1 MPEKYTGR
9 CSTEMA
15 RGDFINEA
23 NIRTSSYSYVESE
36 EFLTGKEEEYLY
48 FWSPHFSIRGYC
60 NAKPNWFA
68 PDVGFSFDVNFYDG
82 NSWNNWLSRS
92 LSAGNSSANGN
103 WEFHVLGP
111 LIEVYAKNTGG
122 YNGRNHIWLTLG
134 GLGNYLYNYDSDSSI
149 YNNDVKGKPIRANG
163 SGAIDVY
170 SSLTQARDS
179 AISYFNTNKMRGTLI
194 TSSLVDILRTK

>member
-1 MPEKYTGR
+1 MESKYTGR
-9 CSTEMA
+9 CLTEMA

-92 LSAGNSSANGN
+92 LSAENSSANGN
-103 WEFHVLGP
+103 WGFHALYP

-122 YNGRNHIWLTLG
+122 YNSRNHIWLTLG

-149 YNNDVKGKPIRANG
+149 YNNNIKGKSIRANG

-179 AISYFNTNKMRGTLI
+179 AISYFNTSKMRGTLI
-194 TSSLVDILRTK
+194 TSSLVDILRT

>member
-1 MPEKYTGR
+1 MESKYTGR

-23 NIRTSSYSYVESE
+23 NIRTSSYSYVEHE
-36 EFLTGKEEEYLY
+36 EFLTGKEEQYLY

-92 LSAGNSSANGN
+92 LSAGNSSASGN

-149 YNNDVKGKPIRANG
+149 YNNNIKEKPIRANG

-179 AISYFNTNKMRGTLI
+179 AISYFNTSKMRGTLI
-194 TSSLVDILRTK
+194 TSSLVDILRT